1 MPERI
6 EQTYIED
13 EMRESYINYAMSVIR
28 GRAIPDVRDGLK
40 PVQRRILYGMYQLGL
55 LPNRPHKKSARIV
68 GEVMGKYHPHGDQA
82 VYDTMVN
89 MAQEFSF
96 RYPLIDGQGNFGSLD
111 GDEPAAM
118 RYCVTGDTLIA
129 TRMGLVRI
137 ADLGN
142 SSAGN
147 DQEINTEVLSRDGR
161 IQRASRWFDCGLHP
175 TLTIRTRS
183 GYELTG
189 TYNHPLL
196 TWSKDSHGHPGFRW
210 KTLDA
215 LQVGDY
221 LVLDRTP
228 DRFWPQ
234 DPIEITAYHPQIP
247 EGSRPTAHALPT
259 YLDEGLAFL
268 LGALVAE
275 GTITEER
282 LEFTATPG
290 ALAESFQQTWGR
302 VFPTCRLHVFS
313 REPTGYGRKPFF
325 QMQVVSQHVVQFL
338 HNVGL
343 KPCRSKER
351 ELPTLILRS
360 PRRVVAA
367 FLRAYFEG
375 DGAVERSG
383 RSLLRVSAH
392 SASLTLLKQLQV
404 LLLRFG
410 IASRLR
416 PSREQTFRLLIT
428 GRENLERF
436 AQSIGFISPEKTKAL
451 QEILQSFS
459 GRALSRTDFVPFL
472 AEFVRARAQSDLK
485 WLTKHNFDRL
495 ARLPGAWPH
504 LQLALTPTA
513 LAPLNPLM
521 EREYLFEPVV
531 SIEPAGLQRVYSIR
545 VESLC
550 HSFWGNGFINHNTE
564 ARLAP
569 IAEEF
574 LSEIEENTVD
584 FVPNFDD
591 SLTEPVVLPA
601 KVPNLLINGSW
612 GISVGMTTQ
621 IPPHNLGEVVDAL
634 VHLIENP
641 DAPLEELLQY
651 IKGPDF
657 PTGGIIL
664 GREGIEEAYRTG
676 EGKIKVRG
684 VARIEDH
691 SIIISEIPFQVRKS
705 TLVESI
711 ANKVRSGDIDEI
723 SDLRDESDREG
734 IRIVVELKRGSNPQL
749 VLQKLYKYTPL
760 EWTFGANFL
769 VIVDGNPRKLTLKEL
784 LFYFLAHRREVVR
797 RRTQFRLNA
806 AQERAHLLEG
816 MLRAIGN
823 RDEIIEL
830 ISKSKDATQALEA
843 LQKRFKLS
851 EQQADAILKM
861 QLRRFTALESQ
872 ELQEEYT
879 EKQKAIKEYKEIL
892 ANPQKLDAIIKDELL
907 ALKKKYGDP
916 RRTQIVSDFDGSET
930 LSEEALIPD
939 TDLLISVSVKGYASA
954 PKEEAYRKQQR
965 GGKGILVM
973 RLREG
978 DAMKRV
984 FTCHARDDLL
994 IFTKAHKAYKLKA
1007 YQLYSERRDVK
1018 GENLRNFIAMEP
1030 DEEVCAMLPLHTD
1043 GAEQRYC
1050 LMATAQGI
1058 LNRNE
1063 YADFYN
1069 AHTSGILA
1077 INAEPGDYIVDA
1089 AISTG
1094 AGEVL
1099 LASAQGMT
1107 IRFKEELARCTGRPS
1122 KGVIGMRLDEGDR
1135 LVGLVT
1141 LEPGDPEDK
1150 LLLVTENGYGKRT
1163 PLEEFPSQGRGG
1175 KGVLGIKVDEKTGLV
1190 VAIEKVKDDDEIMV
1204 ATLNGKIIRISA
1216 QEVRIVGRYAK
1227 GVKLIDL
1234 DEGDKVVSV
1243 VRYVPGRESE
1253 ESGEKGSRMLKHPAQ
1268 QMEAR

>member
-6 EQTYIED
+6 ERTYIED

-118 RYCVTGDTLIA
+118 RYCVTGDALIA
-129 TRMGLVRI
+129 TRTGLVRI
-137 ADLGN
+137 ADLR
-142 SSAGN
+142 SSSTGV
-147 DQEINTEVLSRDGR
+147 DQEINIEVLARDGR

-189 TYNHPLL
+189 TYNHPVL
-196 TWSKDSHGHPGFRW
+196 TWSKDSQGRPGFRW
-210 KTLDA
+210 KTLDT
-215 LQVGDY
+215 LEVGEY

-228 DRFWPQ
+228 DHFWPQ
-234 DPIEITAYHPQIP
+234 DPIEITACHPRIP
-247 EGSRPTAHALPT
+247 QGSRTTAHTLPS
-259 YLDEGLAFL
+259 YLDEDLAFL

-338 HNVGL
+338 RNVGL

-360 PRRVVAA
+360 PKRVVAA

-416 PSREQTFRLLIT
+416 PSRDQTFRLLIT

-472 AEFVRARAQSDLK
+472 AEFVRARAQIDLK

-545 VESLC
+545 VESPC

-591 SLTEPVVLPA
+591 SLTEPTVLPA

-634 VHLIENP
+634 VHLIEKP

-816 MLRAIGN
+816 MLKALES
-823 RDEIIEL
+823 RDEIIEV
-830 ISKSKDATQALEA
+830 ISKSKDAPQALEA
-843 LQKRFKLS
+843 LQKRFQLS

-879 EKQKAIKEYKEIL
+879 EKQKAIKEYTEIL

-1043 GAEQRYC
+1043 GTERRYC

-1094 AGEVL
+1094 SGEVL

-1243 VRYVPGRESE
+1243 VRYALTPGPSPV
-1253 ESGEKGSRMLKHPAQ
+1253 LKDGRGVQ
-1268 QMEAR
+1268 G

>member
-6 EQTYIED
+6 ERTYIED

-89 MAQEFSF
+89 MAQGFSF
-96 RYPLIDGQGNFGSLD
+96 RYPLIDGQGNFGSID

-118 RYCVTGDTLIA
+118 RYCVTGDALIA

-137 ADLGN
+137 ADLG
-142 SSAGN
+142 SPSGGN
-147 DQEINTEVLSRDGR
+147 DQEINIEVLSRDGR

-189 TYNHPLL
+189 TYNHPVL
-196 TWSKDSHGHPGFRW
+196 TWSKDAHGRPCFRW

-215 LQVGDY
+215 LQVGEY

-234 DPIEITAYHPQIP
+234 EPIEITAYHPQIP
-247 EGSRPTAHALPT
+247 KGSRTTAHTLPS
-259 YLDEGLAFL
+259 YLDEDVAFL

-313 REPTGYGRKPFF
+313 RAPAGYGRKPFF

-360 PRRVVAA
+360 PKRVVAA

-416 PSREQTFRLLIT
+416 PSKEQTFRLLIT

-436 AQSIGFISPEKTKAL
+436 AQSIGFVSPEKTKAL

-495 ARLPGAWPH
+495 ARLPEAWPH

-545 VESLC
+545 VESPC

-641 DAPLEELLQY
+641 DAPLEELLHY

-705 TLVESI
+705 TLVEAI

-816 MLRAIGN
+816 MLKAIEK

-830 ISKSKDATQALEA
+830 ISKSKDASHALEA
-843 LQKRFKLS
+843 LQKRFQLS

-861 QLRRFTALESQ
+861 PLRRFTALESQ
-872 ELQEEYT
+872 ELHQEYT
-879 EKQKAIKEYKEIL
+879 EKQKAITEYKEIL

-907 ALKKKYGDP
+907 ELKKKYGDP
-916 RRTQIVSDFDGSET
+916 RRTQIVADFDQET

-954 PKEEAYRKQQR
+954 PKEEVYRKQQR

-994 IFTKAHKAYKLKA
+994 IFTKAHKVYKLKA

-1050 LMATAQGI
+1050 LMATARGI

-1089 AISTG
+1089 AISKGT
-1094 AGEVL
+1094 GEVL

-1243 VRYVPGRESE
+1243 VRYVPGRELDSL
-1253 ESGEKGSRMLKHPAQ
+1253 SVATDKLKN
-1268 QMEAR
+1268 

>member
-6 EQTYIED
+6 ERTYIED

-55 LPNRPHKKSARIV
+55 LPGRPHKKSARIV

-96 RYPLIDGQGNFGSLD
+96 RYPLIDGQGNFGSVD

-118 RYCVTGDTLIA
+118 RYCVTGETLIA
-129 TRMGLVRI
+129 TEQGLMPI
-137 ADLGN
+137 AEIGSPDTPE
-142 SSAGN
+142 
-147 DQEINTEVLSRDGR
+147 QEIALCVLAKDRQVHS
-161 IQRASRWFDCGLHP
+161 ASRWFDCGRHP
-175 TLTIRTRS
+175 TLRLRTRR
-183 GYELTG
+183 GYEITG
-189 TYNHPLL
+189 THNHPLL
-196 TWSKDSHGHPGFRW
+196 TWEPDEQGQPRFRW
-210 KTLDA
+210 KTLGSIRP
-215 LQVGDY
+215 GDY
-221 LVLDRTP
+221 VVLDRSP
-228 DRFWPQ
+228 DLLWPTQ
-234 DPIEITAYHPQIP
+234 SLSLRPYHPSVP
-247 EGSRPTAHALPT
+247 ETSRRERHALPDT
-259 YLDEGLAFL
+259 LTEDLAFI
-268 LGALVAE
+268 LGALLAE
-275 GTITEER
+275 GTLTAEK
-282 LEFTATPG
+282 LEFTNTDPQFVQ
-290 ALAESFQQTWGR
+290 SFQEAWAR
-302 VFPTCRLHVFS
+302 VFPTCRLHLFQRQPVSYGKKVF
-313 REPTGYGRKPFF
+313 Y
-325 QMQVVSQHVVQFL
+325 QVQIVSQHVIEFL
-338 HNVGL
+338 HNIGL
-343 KPCRSKER
+343 GPTPSSER
-351 ELPTLILRS
+351 TIPALILRS
-360 PRRVVAA
+360 PKSVVAA

-383 RSLLRVSAH
+383 RSLLRISVC
-392 SASLTLLKQLQV
+392 SASSRLLRQLQV
-404 LLLRFG
+404 VLLRFG
-410 IASRLR
+410 IVSSLR
-416 PSREQTFRLLIT
+416 TGRDQTYRLLIS
-428 GRENLERF
+428 GFENIQLF
-436 AQSIGFISPEKTKAL
+436 AHQIGFLSERKCQALSAVLHAFSGKAL
-451 QEILQSFS
+451 PRHDFIPFVAEYVRQ
-459 GRALSRTDFVPFL
+459 RAVRHRSWLS
-472 AEFVRARAQSDLK
+472 
-485 WLTKHNFDRL
+485 KHNFDRYVRFIE
-495 ARLPGAWPH
+495 ARQRLHDALPNDPWI
-504 LQLALTPTA
+504 AL
-513 LAPLNPLM
+513 LLENH
-521 EREYLFEPVV
+521 YLFEPVV
-531 SIEPAGLQRVYSIR
+531 SIEDAGLQTVYSVR
-545 VESLC
+545 VDSSC

-574 LSEIEENTVD
+574 LAEIEENTVD

-591 SLTEPVVLPA
+591 SLTEPTVLPA

-634 VHLIENP
+634 VHLIEKP

-664 GREGIEEAYRTG
+664 GRQGIEEAYRTG
-676 EGKIKVRG
+676 EGKLRVRG

-723 SDLRDESDREG
+723 SDLRDESDRDG

-769 VIVDGNPRKLTLKEL
+769 VIVEGNPRKLSLKEL
-784 LFYFLAHRREVVR
+784 LYYFLAHRREVVR

-816 MLRAIGN
+816 MLKAIEN

-830 ISKSKDATQALEA
+830 ISKSKDVAHALEA
-843 LQKRFKLS
+843 LQKKYKLS
-851 EQQADAILKM
+851 EKQADAILKM
-861 QLRRFTALESQ
+861 QLRRFTALESH

-879 EKQKAIKEYKEIL
+879 EKQHAIKEYKEIL
-892 ANPQKLDAIIKDELL
+892 ASPQKLDTIIKDELL
-907 ALKKKYGDP
+907 ALKKKYSDA
-916 RRTQIVSDFDGSET
+916 RRTQIVADALDSET

-984 FTCHARDDLL
+984 FACHARDDLL
-994 IFTKAHKAYKLKA
+994 IFSKAHKAYKLKA

-1043 GAEQRYC
+1043 GTEHRYC

-1089 AISTG
+1089 ALSKGT
-1094 AGEVL
+1094 GEVI

-1107 IRFKEELARCTGRPS
+1107 IRFREELARCTGRPS
-1122 KGVIGMRLDEGDR
+1122 KGVIGMRLDAGDR

-1175 KGVLGIKVDEKTGLV
+1175 KGVLGIKVDEKTGPI

-1204 ATLNGKIIRISA
+1204 TTLNGKIIRISA
-1216 QEVRIVGRYAK
+1216 GEVRIVGRYAK

-1243 VRYVPGRESE
+1243 VRYVPGKESPE
-1253 ESGEKGSRMLKHPAQ
+1253 SSGESL
-1268 QMEAR
+1268 

>member
-6 EQTYIED
+6 ERTYIED

-55 LPNRPHKKSARIV
+55 MPNRPHKKSARIV

-96 RYPLIDGQGNFGSLD
+96 RYPLIDGQGNFGSID

-118 RYCVTGDTLIA
+118 RY
-129 TRMGLVRI
+129 
-137 ADLGN
+137 
-142 SSAGN
+142 
-147 DQEINTEVLSRDGR
+147 
-161 IQRASRWFDCGLHP
+161 
-175 TLTIRTRS
+175 
-183 GYELTG
+183 
-189 TYNHPLL
+189 
-196 TWSKDSHGHPGFRW
+196 
-210 KTLDA
+210 
-215 LQVGDY
+215 
-221 LVLDRTP
+221 
-228 DRFWPQ
+228 
-234 DPIEITAYHPQIP
+234 
-247 EGSRPTAHALPT
+247 
-259 YLDEGLAFL
+259 
-268 LGALVAE
+268 
-275 GTITEER
+275 
-282 LEFTATPG
+282 
-290 ALAESFQQTWGR
+290 
-302 VFPTCRLHVFS
+302 
-313 REPTGYGRKPFF
+313 
-325 QMQVVSQHVVQFL
+325 
-338 HNVGL
+338 
-343 KPCRSKER
+343 
-351 ELPTLILRS
+351 
-360 PRRVVAA
+360 
-367 FLRAYFEG
+367 
-375 DGAVERSG
+375 
-383 RSLLRVSAH
+383 
-392 SASLTLLKQLQV
+392 
-404 LLLRFG
+404 
-410 IASRLR
+410 
-416 PSREQTFRLLIT
+416 
-428 GRENLERF
+428 
-436 AQSIGFISPEKTKAL
+436 
-451 QEILQSFS
+451 
-459 GRALSRTDFVPFL
+459 
-472 AEFVRARAQSDLK
+472 
-485 WLTKHNFDRL
+485 
-495 ARLPGAWPH
+495 
-504 LQLALTPTA
+504 
-513 LAPLNPLM
+513 
-521 EREYLFEPVV
+521 
-531 SIEPAGLQRVYSIR
+531 
-545 VESLC
+545 
-550 HSFWGNGFINHNTE
+550 TE

-574 LSEIEENTVD
+574 LAEIEENTVD

-591 SLTEPVVLPA
+591 TLTEPTVLPA
-601 KVPNLLINGSW
+601 KVPNLLINGAW

-634 VHLIENP
+634 VHLIEKP
-641 DAPLEELLQY
+641 EASLQELLQY

-676 EGKIKVRG
+676 EGKLRVRG

-691 SIIISEIPFQVRKS
+691 SIVISEIPFQVRKS

-711 ANKVRSGDIDEI
+711 AHKARSGEIDEI
-723 SDLRDESDREG
+723 SDLRDESDRDG
-734 IRIVVELKRGSNPQL
+734 IRIVIELKRGSNPQL

-784 LFYFLAHRREVVR
+784 LYYFLSHRREVVR

-816 MLRAIGN
+816 MLKAIEN
-823 RDEIIEL
+823 RDEIVEL
-830 ISKSKDATQALEA
+830 ISKSRDAAHAMEA
-843 LQKRFKLS
+843 LQKKYKLS
-851 EQQADAILKM
+851 EKQADAILKM
-861 QLRRFTALESQ
+861 QLRRFTALESN
-872 ELQEEYT
+872 ELQEEYA

-892 ANPQKLDAIIKDELL
+892 ASPQKLDGIIKDELV
-907 ALKKKYGDP
+907 ALKKKYSDP
-916 RRTQIVSDFDGSET
+916 RRTQIVADFDGSDT
-930 LSEEALIPD
+930 LSAEAFIPD

-954 PKEEAYRKQQR
+954 PREEAYRKQQR

-984 FTCHARDDLL
+984 FTCHAKDELL
-994 IFTKAHKAYKLKA
+994 VFSKAHKAYKLKA

-1030 DEEVCAMLPLHTD
+1030 DEEVCAMLPLRPD
-1043 GAEQRYC
+1043 GAERRYC

-1094 AGEVL
+1094 TGEVI

-1107 IRFKEELARCTGRPS
+1107 IRFREDLARCTGRPS

-1204 ATLNGKIIRISA
+1204 TTLNGKIIRISA
-1216 QEVRIVGRYAK
+1216 GEVRIVGRYAK

-1243 VRYVPGRESE
+1243 VRYVPGKNGEPSE
-1253 ESGEKGSRMLKHPAQ
+1253 NGQETNRS
-1268 QMEAR
+1268 

>member
-6 EQTYIED
+6 ERTYIED

-96 RYPLIDGQGNFGSLD
+96 RYPLIDGQGNFGSID

-129 TRMGLVRI
+129 TSAGLVPI
-137 ADLGN
+137 EGLG
-142 SSAGN
+142 SPSRGV
-147 DQEINTEVLSRDGR
+147 DQEISVDVLARDGR
-161 IQRASRWFDCGLHP
+161 VQRASRWFDCGLHP
-175 TLTIRTRS
+175 TLKIRTRS

-189 TYNHPLL
+189 TYNHPVL
-196 TWSKDSHGHPGFRW
+196 TWGKDAQGRPCFRW

-215 LQVGDY
+215 LEPGEY

-228 DRFWPQ
+228 DPFWPQ
-234 DPIEITAYHPQIP
+234 NPINVTAYHP
-247 EGSRPTAHALPT
+247 PTPGRTQAHALPP
-259 YLDEGLAFL
+259 YLDEDLAVVM
-268 LGALVAE
+268 GALVAE
-275 GTITEER
+275 GTLTEKR
-282 LEFTATPG
+282 FEFTATPG
-290 ALAESFQQTWGR
+290 AFAESFRQTWER
-302 VFPTCRLHVFS
+302 VFPTCRLHVFL
-313 REPTGYGRKPFF
+313 REPVSYGRKPFF
-325 QMQVVSQHVVQFL
+325 QMQVVSQHVVSFL
-338 HNVGL
+338 HNIGL
-343 KPCRSKER
+343 KPCRSHER
-351 ELPTLILRS
+351 QVPPLILRS
-360 PRRVVAA
+360 PKRVVSA

-383 RSLLRVSAH
+383 QSLLRVSVH
-392 SASLTLLKQLQV
+392 SASQLLLKQLQV

-416 PSREQTFRLLIT
+416 SSRDQTFRLLIT

-436 AQSIGFISPEKTKAL
+436 AQSVGFISPEKTQAL
-451 QEILQSFS
+451 QEVLQCFS
-459 GRALSRTDFVPFL
+459 GRALSRTDFVPFI
-472 AEFVRARAQSDLK
+472 AEFVRARAQCDLK
-485 WLTKHNFDRL
+485 WLTKHNFDRVV
-495 ARLPGAWPH
+495 RLPQAWPR
-504 LQLALTPTA
+504 LQLALDPGA

-521 EREYLFEPVV
+521 KREYLFEPVV

-545 VESLC
+545 VESAC

-574 LSEIEENTVD
+574 LAEIEENTVD

-591 SLTEPVVLPA
+591 SLTEPTVLPA

-634 VHLIENP
+634 VHLLDHP
-641 DAPLEELLQY
+641 DAPIEDLMRF

-664 GREGIEEAYRTG
+664 GRDGIAEAYRTG
-676 EGKIKVRG
+676 EGKLKVRG

-711 ANKVRSGDIDEI
+711 ATKVRSGDIDEI
-723 SDLRDESDREG
+723 SDLRDESDRDG
-734 IRIVVELKRGSNPQL
+734 IRIVVELKRGSTPQL
-749 VLQKLYKYTPL
+749 VLSKLYKYTPL

-769 VIVDGNPRKLTLKEL
+769 VIVDGNPRKLSLKEL
-784 LFYFLAHRREVVR
+784 LYYFLAHRREVVR
-797 RRTQFRLNA
+797 RRTEFRLNA

-816 MLRAIGN
+816 MLKALEN
-823 RDEIIEL
+823 RDEIIRL
-830 ISKSKDATQALEA
+830 ISTSKDVAQAMDA
-843 LQKRFKLS
+843 LQKKFKLS
-851 EQQADAILKM
+851 EHQADAILKM
-861 QLRRFTALESQ
+861 QLRRFTALESR

-879 EKQKAIKEYKEIL
+879 EKQRAIKEYREIL
-892 ANPQKLDAIIKDELL
+892 ANPQKLDGIIKEELV
-907 ALKKKYGDP
+907 ALKKKYSDP
-916 RRTQIVSDFDGSET
+916 RRTQIVADFDGSDVF
-930 LSEEALIPD
+930 SEEAFVPD

-965 GGKGILVM
+965 GGKGVLVM

-1043 GAEQRYC
+1043 GTEQRYC

-1077 INAEPGDYIVDA
+1077 ITPEPGDYIVDA
-1089 AISTG
+1089 AISKGTG
-1094 AGEVL
+1094 EL
-1099 LASAQGMT
+1099 ILASAQGMT
-1107 IRFKEELARCTGRPS
+1107 IRFREELARCTGRPS

-1141 LEPGDPEDK
+1141 LEPDDPEDK

-1163 PLEEFPSQGRGG
+1163 PLEEFPSQGRAG

-1204 ATLNGKIIRISA
+1204 TTLNGKIIRISA
-1216 QEVRIVGRYAK
+1216 EEVRIVGRYAK

-1243 VRYVPGRESE
+1243 VRYVPGEPLPQPRD
-1253 ESGEKGSRMLKHPAQ
+1253 
-1268 QMEAR
+1268 

>member
-6 EQTYIED
+6 ERTYIED

-55 LPNRPHKKSARIV
+55 LPGRPHKKSARIV

-89 MAQEFSF
+89 MAQPFSF
-96 RYPLIDGQGNFGSLD
+96 RYPLIDGQGNFGSID

-118 RYCVTGDTLIA
+118 RY
-129 TRMGLVRI
+129 
-137 ADLGN
+137 
-142 SSAGN
+142 
-147 DQEINTEVLSRDGR
+147 
-161 IQRASRWFDCGLHP
+161 
-175 TLTIRTRS
+175 
-183 GYELTG
+183 
-189 TYNHPLL
+189 
-196 TWSKDSHGHPGFRW
+196 
-210 KTLDA
+210 
-215 LQVGDY
+215 
-221 LVLDRTP
+221 
-228 DRFWPQ
+228 
-234 DPIEITAYHPQIP
+234 
-247 EGSRPTAHALPT
+247 
-259 YLDEGLAFL
+259 
-268 LGALVAE
+268 
-275 GTITEER
+275 
-282 LEFTATPG
+282 
-290 ALAESFQQTWGR
+290 
-302 VFPTCRLHVFS
+302 
-313 REPTGYGRKPFF
+313 
-325 QMQVVSQHVVQFL
+325 
-338 HNVGL
+338 
-343 KPCRSKER
+343 
-351 ELPTLILRS
+351 
-360 PRRVVAA
+360 
-367 FLRAYFEG
+367 
-375 DGAVERSG
+375 
-383 RSLLRVSAH
+383 
-392 SASLTLLKQLQV
+392 
-404 LLLRFG
+404 
-410 IASRLR
+410 
-416 PSREQTFRLLIT
+416 
-428 GRENLERF
+428 
-436 AQSIGFISPEKTKAL
+436 
-451 QEILQSFS
+451 
-459 GRALSRTDFVPFL
+459 
-472 AEFVRARAQSDLK
+472 
-485 WLTKHNFDRL
+485 
-495 ARLPGAWPH
+495 
-504 LQLALTPTA
+504 
-513 LAPLNPLM
+513 
-521 EREYLFEPVV
+521 
-531 SIEPAGLQRVYSIR
+531 
-545 VESLC
+545 
-550 HSFWGNGFINHNTE
+550 TE

-574 LSEIEENTVD
+574 LAEIEEDTVD
-584 FVPNFDD
+584 FAPNFDD
-591 SLTEPVVLPA
+591 SLTEPTVLPTR
-601 KVPNLLINGSW
+601 VPNLLVNGSW

-621 IPPHNLGEVVDAL
+621 IPPHNLAEVVDAL
-634 VHLIENP
+634 VYLIDKP
-641 DAPLEELLQY
+641 DATLEELLHF

-711 ANKVRSGDIDEI
+711 ANKVRSGELDEI

-769 VIVDGNPRKLTLKEL
+769 VIVDGNPRKLALKEL
-784 LFYFLAHRREVVR
+784 LYYFLAYRREVVR

-806 AQERAHLLEG
+806 AQERAHLIEG
-816 MLRAIGN
+816 MLKAIEN

-830 ISKSKDATQALEA
+830 ISKSQDAAHALEE

-851 EQQADAILKM
+851 EKQADAILKM
-861 QLRRFTALESQ
+861 QLRRFTALESAQ
-872 ELQEEYT
+872 LQEEYS
-879 EKQKAIKEYKEIL
+879 EKRRAIQEYQEIL
-892 ANPQKLDAIIKDELL
+892 SNPQKLDSIIKDELM

-916 RRTQIVSDFDGSET
+916 RRTQIVVDVDESEI

-939 TDLLISVSVKGYASA
+939 TDLLISVTVKGYASA
-954 PKEEAYRKQQR
+954 PKEEAYRRQQR

-984 FTCHARDDLL
+984 FTCHAKDDLL

-1007 YQLYSERRDVK
+1007 YQLYAERRDVK

-1043 GAEQRYC
+1043 GSENLYC

-1089 AISTG
+1089 AISRG
-1094 AGEVL
+1094 LGEVI

-1107 IRFKEELARCTGRPS
+1107 IRFKEEEARCTGRPS
-1122 KGVIGMRLDEGDR
+1122 KGVIGMRLDPGDH
-1135 LVGLVT
+1135 VIGLVT
-1141 LEPGDPEDK
+1141 LEPGDAADK
-1150 LLLVTENGYGKRT
+1150 LLLVTEHGYGKRT

-1190 VAIEKVKDDDEIMV
+1190 VAIEKVQDDDEIMV
-1204 ATLNGKIIRISA
+1204 TTLNGKIIRILAS
-1216 QEVRIVGRYAK
+1216 EVRIVGRYAK

-1243 VRYVPGRESE
+1243 VRYVPG
-1253 ESGEKGSRMLKHPAQ
+1253 KNGS
-1268 QMEAR
+1268 

>member
-6 EQTYIED
+6 ERTYIED

-89 MAQEFSF
+89 MAQGFSF
-96 RYPLIDGQGNFGSLD
+96 RYPLIDGQGNFGSID

-118 RYCVTGDTLIA
+118 RYCVTGDALIA

-137 ADLGN
+137 ADLG
-142 SSAGN
+142 SPSGGN
-147 DQEINTEVLSRDGR
+147 DQEINIEVLSRDGR

-189 TYNHPLL
+189 TYNHPVL
-196 TWSKDSHGHPGFRW
+196 TWSKDAHGRPCFRW

-215 LQVGDY
+215 LQVGEY

-234 DPIEITAYHPQIP
+234 EPIEITAYHPQIP
-247 EGSRPTAHALPT
+247 EGSRTTAHTLPS
-259 YLDEGLAFL
+259 YLDEDVAFL

-313 REPTGYGRKPFF
+313 RAPAGYGRKPFF

-360 PRRVVAA
+360 PKRVVAA

-416 PSREQTFRLLIT
+416 PSKEQTFRLLIT

-436 AQSIGFISPEKTKAL
+436 AQSIGFVSPEKTKAL

-495 ARLPGAWPH
+495 ARLPEAWPH

-545 VESLC
+545 VESPC

-601 KVPNLLINGSW
+601 KVPNLIINGSW

-641 DAPLEELLQY
+641 DAPLEELLHY

-705 TLVESI
+705 TLVEAI

-806 AQERAHLLEG
+806 AQERAHLLG
-816 MLRAIGN
+816 
-823 RDEIIEL
+823 
-830 ISKSKDATQALEA
+830 
-843 LQKRFKLS
+843 
-851 EQQADAILKM
+851 
-861 QLRRFTALESQ
+861 
-872 ELQEEYT
+872 
-879 EKQKAIKEYKEIL
+879 
-892 ANPQKLDAIIKDELL
+892 
-907 ALKKKYGDP
+907 
-916 RRTQIVSDFDGSET
+916 
-930 LSEEALIPD
+930 
-939 TDLLISVSVKGYASA
+939 
-954 PKEEAYRKQQR
+954 
-965 GGKGILVM
+965 
-973 RLREG
+973 G
-978 DAMKRV
+978 DA
-984 FTCHARDDLL
+984 
-994 IFTKAHKAYKLKA
+994 
-1007 YQLYSERRDVK
+1007 
-1018 GENLRNFIAMEP
+1018 
-1030 DEEVCAMLPLHTD
+1030 
-1043 GAEQRYC
+1043 
-1050 LMATAQGI
+1050 QG
-1058 LNRNE
+1058 
-1063 YADFYN
+1063 
-1069 AHTSGILA
+1069 H
-1077 INAEPGDYIVDA
+1077 
-1089 AISTG
+1089 
-1094 AGEVL
+1094 
-1099 LASAQGMT
+1099 
-1107 IRFKEELARCTGRPS
+1107 
-1122 KGVIGMRLDEGDR
+1122 
-1135 LVGLVT
+1135 
-1141 LEPGDPEDK
+1141 
-1150 LLLVTENGYGKRT
+1150 
-1163 PLEEFPSQGRGG
+1163 
-1175 KGVLGIKVDEKTGLV
+1175 
-1190 VAIEKVKDDDEIMV
+1190 
-1204 ATLNGKIIRISA
+1204 
-1216 QEVRIVGRYAK
+1216 
-1227 GVKLIDL
+1227 
-1234 DEGDKVVSV
+1234 
-1243 VRYVPGRESE
+1243 
-1253 ESGEKGSRMLKHPAQ
+1253 
-1268 QMEAR
+1268 

>member
-6 EQTYIED
+6 ERTYIED

-55 LPNRPHKKSARIV
+55 MPNRPHKKSARIV

-96 RYPLIDGQGNFGSLD
+96 RYPLIDGQGNFGSID

-118 RYCVTGDTLIA
+118 RYCVTGDALIA
-129 TRMGLVRI
+129 TRTGLVRI
-137 ADLGN
+137 ADLGS

-147 DQEINTEVLSRDGR
+147 DQEINIEILARDGR

-175 TLTIRTRS
+175 TLRVRTRS

-189 TYNHPLL
+189 TYNHPVL
-196 TWSKDSHGHPGFRW
+196 TWGKDSHGHPGFRW

-215 LQVGDY
+215 LKVGDY
-221 LVLDRTP
+221 LVLDRTS

-234 DPIEITAYHPQIP
+234 DPLEVTAYHPQIP
-247 EGSRPTAHALPT
+247 EGSRTKAHALPSH
-259 YLDEGLAFL
+259 LDEDLAFL

-275 GTITEER
+275 GTIAQKR

-290 ALAESFQQTWGR
+290 ALAEHFQQRWSR

-313 REPTGYGRKPFF
+313 RKPTSYGRKPFF

-338 HNVGL
+338 HNLGL
-343 KPCRSKER
+343 EPCRSQER

-360 PRRVVAA
+360 PKRVVAA

-392 SASLTLLKQLQV
+392 SASPILLKQLQV

-416 PSREQTFRLLIT
+416 SSRDKTLRLLIT

-436 AQSIGFISPEKTKAL
+436 AQSIGFISPEKTRAL
-451 QEILQSFS
+451 QEILRCFS

-472 AEFVRARAQSDLK
+472 AEFVRARAQCDLK

-495 ARLPGAWPH
+495 ARLPDAWPR
-504 LQLALTPTA
+504 LQLALTPSA
-513 LAPLNPLM
+513 LALLNPLM
-521 EREYLFEPVV
+521 RREYLFEPVV
-531 SIEPAGLQRVYSIR
+531 SIEPSGLQRVYSIR
-545 VESLC
+545 VESTC

-574 LSEIEENTVD
+574 LAEIEENTVD

-621 IPPHNLGEVVDAL
+621 IPPHNLAEVVDAL
-634 VHLIENP
+634 IHLIEKP

-664 GREGIEEAYRTG
+664 GRQGIEEAYRTG
-676 EGKIKVRG
+676 EGKLKVRG

-711 ANKVRSGDIDEI
+711 ANKVRSGEIDEI
-723 SDLRDESDREG
+723 SDLRDESDRDG

-749 VLQKLYKYTPL
+749 GLSKLYKYTPL

-769 VIVDGNPRKLTLKEL
+769 VIVDGNPRKLALKEL
-784 LFYFLAHRREVVR
+784 LYYFLAHRREVVR

-816 MLRAIGN
+816 MLKAIES
-823 RDEIIEL
+823 RDEIIAL
-830 ISKSKDATQALEA
+830 ISKSKDAAHAMEA
-843 LQKRFKLS
+843 LQKKFKLS
-851 EQQADAILKM
+851 EKQADAILKM
-861 QLRRFTALESQ
+861 QLRRFTALESN
-872 ELQEEYT
+872 ELQEEYK

-892 ANPQKLDAIIKDELL
+892 ASPQKLDSIIKDELL
-907 ALKKKYGDP
+907 ALKKKYSDA
-916 RRTQIVSDFDGSET
+916 RRTQIVADFDGSDT
-930 LSEEALIPD
+930 FSEEALIPD

-984 FTCHARDDLL
+984 FTCHAKDDLL
-994 IFTKAHKAYKLKA
+994 VFSKAHKAYKLKA

-1043 GAEQRYC
+1043 GTEHRYC

-1089 AISTG
+1089 AISKGT
-1094 AGEVL
+1094 GEVI

-1107 IRFKEELARCTGRPS
+1107 IRFREELARCTGRPS
-1122 KGVIGMRLDEGDR
+1122 KGVIGMRLNDGDR

-1190 VAIEKVKDDDEIMV
+1190 VAIEKVRGDDEIMV
-1204 ATLNGKIIRISA
+1204 TTLNGKIIRISA
-1216 QEVRIVGRYAK
+1216 GEVRIVGRYAK

-1243 VRYVPGRESE
+1243 VRYVPGKNGEPCAQ
-1253 ESGEKGSRMLKHPAQ
+1253 ESGSKSMPSS
-1268 QMEAR
+1268 

>member
-6 EQTYIED
+6 ERTYIED

-55 LPNRPHKKSARIV
+55 MPNRPHKKSARIV

-96 RYPLIDGQGNFGSLD
+96 RYPLIDGQGNFGSVD

-118 RYCVTGDTLIA
+118 RYCVTADTLIA
-129 TRMGLVRI
+129 TDDGLKPIGALVPEPSLEKDIQIR
-137 ADLGN
+137 
-142 SSAGN
+142 
-147 DQEINTEVLSRDGR
+147 VLSRDRQIHTASKWFSCGR
-161 IQRASRWFDCGLHP
+161 HP
-175 TLTIRTRS
+175 TLRLRTRR
-183 GYELTG
+183 GYEITG

-196 TWSKDSHGHPGFRW
+196 TWEVDANRRPRFRW
-210 KTLDA
+210 KQLD
-215 LQVGDY
+215 QIRPGDY
-221 LVLDRTP
+221 VVLERSP
-228 DRFWPQ
+228 DLLWPTRY
-234 DPIEITAYHPQIP
+234 IKLRSYHPLVP
-247 EGSRPTAHALPT
+247 EGSRTERHRLPET
-259 YLDEGLAFL
+259 LDEDLAFI
-268 LGALVAE
+268 LGAFVAE
-275 GTITEER
+275 GTILPNK
-282 LEFTATPG
+282 LEFTNTDQQ
-290 ALAESFQQTWGR
+290 LVQTFQETWAR
-302 VFPTCRLHVFS
+302 LFPTCRLHVFERQPVS
-313 REPTGYGRKPFF
+313 YGKKVFF
-325 QMQVVSQHVVQFL
+325 QVQVVSQHVIEFL
-338 HNVGL
+338 RNLGL
-343 KPCRSKER
+343 RPSASSER
-351 ELPTLILRS
+351 TIPELILRS
-360 PRRVVAA
+360 SKPVVTA

-383 RSLLRVSAH
+383 RSLLRISVC
-392 SASLTLLKQLQV
+392 SASPTLLKQLQIV
-404 LLLRFG
+404 LLRFG
-410 IASRLR
+410 IVSSLR
-416 PSREQTFRLLIT
+416 PGRNQTLRLLIS
-428 GRENLERF
+428 GLENLQLF
-436 AQSIGFISPEKTKAL
+436 AHQIGFISERKRQALGAVLQAFSGKAL
-451 QEILQSFS
+451 P
-459 GRALSRTDFVPFL
+459 RHDFIPFL
-472 AEFVRARAQSDLK
+472 AEYVRRQAVCHLS
-485 WLTKHNFDRL
+485 WLGKHNFDRY
-495 ARLPGAWPH
+495 ARLQEAEQRLH
-504 LQLALTPTA
+504 EALPA
-513 LAPLNPLM
+513 EPLLPLLL
-521 EREYLFEPVV
+521 ENHYLFEPVV
-531 SIEPAGLQRVYSIR
+531 SIEDAGLQPVYSVR
-545 VESLC
+545 VSSAC

-574 LSEIEENTVD
+574 LAEIEENTVD

-591 SLTEPVVLPA
+591 SLTEPTVLPA

-621 IPPHNLGEVVDAL
+621 IPPHNLAEVVDAL
-634 VHLIENP
+634 VYLIEKP
-641 DAPLEELLQY
+641 DAALDELLHY

-657 PTGGIIL
+657 PTGGVIL

-676 EGKIKVRG
+676 EGKLRVRG

-723 SDLRDESDREG
+723 SDLRDESDRDG

-769 VIVDGNPRKLTLKEL
+769 VIVDGNPRKLALKEL
-784 LFYFLAHRREVVR
+784 LYYFLAHRREVVR

-816 MLRAIGN
+816 MLKAIEN

-830 ISKSKDATQALEA
+830 ISKSKDVAHAMEA
-843 LQKRFKLS
+843 LQKKFKLS
-851 EQQADAILKM
+851 EKQADAILKM
-861 QLRRFTALESQ
+861 QLRRFTALEST

-892 ANPQKLDAIIKDELL
+892 ANPQKLDDIIKDELL

-916 RRTQIVSDFDGSET
+916 RRTQIVADFDGSDT
-930 LSEEALIPD
+930 LSEEAFIPD
-939 TDLLISVSVKGYASA
+939 TDLLVSVSVKGYASA

-984 FTCHARDDLL
+984 FTCHAKDDLL
-994 IFTKAHKAYKLKA
+994 VFSKAHKAYKLKA

-1043 GAEQRYC
+1043 GTENRYC

-1077 INAEPGDYIVDA
+1077 INPEPGDYIVDA
-1089 AISTG
+1089 AISKGT
-1094 AGEVL
+1094 GEVI

-1107 IRFKEELARCTGRPS
+1107 IRFREELARCTGRPS
-1122 KGVIGMRLDEGDR
+1122 KGVIGMRLNEGDQ

-1141 LEPGDPEDK
+1141 LEPDDPEDK

-1175 KGVLGIKVDEKTGLV
+1175 KGVLGIKVDEKTGLI

-1204 ATLNGKIIRISA
+1204 TTLNGKIIRISA
-1216 QEVRIVGRYAK
+1216 AEVRIVGRYAK

-1243 VRYVPGRESE
+1243 VRYVPGKNEKLDTSE
-1253 ESGEKGSRMLKHPAQ
+1253 GPHPALTGTPLP
-1268 QMEAR
+1268 